1 MACHVSLTI
10 ELWTRKK
17 DYDVGFR
24 FSDYMLSDYL
34 VDSVGIEFLSYETK
48 SNSPWN
54 CQLMRCLFRLRIIS
68 LP

>member
-34 VDSVGIEFLSYETK
+34 VDGVGIEFLSYETK
-48 SNSPWN
+48 SNSP
-54 CQLMRCLFRLRIIS
+54 
-68 LP
+68 

>member
-1 MACHVSLTI
+1 M
-10 ELWTRKK
+10 KK

-48 SNSPWN
+48 SNSP
-54 CQLMRCLFRLRIIS
+54 
-68 LP
+68 

>member
-10 ELWTRKK
+10 ELWTRNK

-24 FSDYMLSDYL
+24 FSDHMLSDYL

-48 SNSPWN
+48 SNSP
-54 CQLMRCLFRLRIIS
+54 
-68 LP
+68 

>member
-10 ELWTRKK
+10 ELWTMKK

-48 SNSPWN
+48 SNS
-54 CQLMRCLFRLRIIS
+54 LRRTVNLCAAYS
-68 LP
+68 DCG